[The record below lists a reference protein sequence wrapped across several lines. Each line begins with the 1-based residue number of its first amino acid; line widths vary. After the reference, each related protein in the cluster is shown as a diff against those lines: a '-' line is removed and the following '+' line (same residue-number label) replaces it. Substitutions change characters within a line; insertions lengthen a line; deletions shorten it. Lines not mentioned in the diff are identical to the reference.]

1 MIDNEIANNMEPVYV
16 DVHIHTSDNPDSLN
30 QNYDIES
37 LFAKVREQ
45 AQGQHALISLTDH
58 NTINKKAYLDAM
70 TKCEPDIH
78 LLLGVELHIHYLI
91 DTEAYHCHI
100 FFKDNI
106 SAQEIDN
113 INKVYQLWI
122 KSSMSLIHTISS
134 CSLMVGSRTQPLIKL
149 FQRER
154 SLIR

>member
-70 TKCEPDIH
+70 TKCEPDI
-78 LLLGVELHIHYLI
+78 IILI
-91 DTEAYHCHI
+91 
-100 FFKDNI
+100 
-106 SAQEIDN
+106 
-113 INKVYQLWI
+113 
-122 KSSMSLIHTISS
+122 
-134 CSLMVGSRTQPLIKL
+134 
-149 FQRER
+149 
-154 SLIR
+154 

>member
-106 SAQEIDN
+106 SAQSRGPAWGYLL
-113 INKVYQLWI
+113 K
-122 KSSMSLIHTISS
+122 IH
-134 CSLMVGSRTQPLIKL
+134 R
-149 FQRER
+149 
-154 SLIR
+154 